1 MQKLNAFLSQF
12 PLPESVLQDMLQV
25 WNKALLVAKG
35 EFLIRE
41 GQKERHL
48 YFINAGTLVIYYE
61 KDGIEQTVG
70 FGYADTLICSFPSFI
85 RDQPSDYYIKALTDT
100 SLIGIN
106 RNTFYDLMQQHSEL
120 ESLWRQMLEEALL
133 GRIERELDLL
143 TISPKDRL
151 KRILDRSPHLFQMI
165 PLKYI
170 ASYLRMAPE
179 TLSRN
184 MKS

>member
-1 MQKLNAFLSQF
+1 MQKLSLFLDQF
-12 PLPESVLQDMLQV
+12 QLPAPVLQ
-25 WNKALLVAKG
+25 ALLQSWDSSLSIAKG
-35 EFLIRE
+35 DFLIRE

-48 YFINAGTLVIYYE
+48 YFITSGVLVIYYE

-70 FGYADTLICSFPSFI
+70 FGYENTLICSFPSFI
-85 RDQPSDYYIKALTDT
+85 RDQPSDYYIKALSDT
-100 SLIGIN
+100 SLTGIS
-106 RNTFYDLMQQHSEL
+106 RDTFYGLMEQHSEL
-120 ESLWRQMLEEALL
+120 ESLWRKMLEEALL

-151 KRILDRSPHLFQMI
+151 KRILDRSPHLFQLI
-165 PLKYI
+165 PMKYI